1 MSKNKESYKTIKR
14 ETLGDIEL
22 YVNISR
28 DGEVLKNDDGASDLS
43 AYVLAFE
50 IYESITSPGVE
61 ASLIFNDANG
71 LIGAL
76 TGTEP
81 VTIRISGS
89 VLKRTYTFRTYSIVD
104 RTRVNDNTDVYKIN
118 CTTDEFIKNE
128 VVNVFGNTE
137 VLFLSL
143 IHI

>member
-81 VTIRISGS
+81 VTIKLQESAS
-89 VLKRTYTFRTYSIVD
+89 QLQ
-104 RTRVNDNTDVYKIN
+104 
-118 CTTDEFIKNE
+118 
-128 VVNVFGNTE
+128 
-137 VLFLSL
+137 
-143 IHI
+143 